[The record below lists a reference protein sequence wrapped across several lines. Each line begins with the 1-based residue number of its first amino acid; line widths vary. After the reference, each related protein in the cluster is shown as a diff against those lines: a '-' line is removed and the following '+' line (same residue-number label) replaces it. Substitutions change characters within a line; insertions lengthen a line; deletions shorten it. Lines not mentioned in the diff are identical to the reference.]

1 MLFLLHQVM
10 FVIFVKKLLLSF
22 IRIQNIERLINIVPI
37 SFDVTMYNFQECLLP
52 RDLAMLEV
60 MAFAPGKRAQFI
72 FQIKSLQTSKWGNK
86 MKIVKF
92 QNYNQLLRKQK
103 QNKKFISTKLHSTG
117 SQTSTWKKT
126 LIITRLQ
133 STGSQTSKRFK

>member
-60 MAFAPGKRAQFI
+60 MAFAPGKRAQLK
-72 FQIKSLQTSKWGNK
+72 FQINSLQTSK
-86 MKIVKF
+86 
-92 QNYNQLLRKQK
+92 
-103 QNKKFISTKLHSTG
+103 
-117 SQTSTWKKT
+117 
-126 LIITRLQ
+126 
-133 STGSQTSKRFK
+133 

>member
-60 MAFAPGKRAQFI
+60 MAFAPGKRAQLK
-72 FQIKSLQTSKWGNK
+72 FQINSLQTSKWGN
-86 MKIVKF
+86 KIVKF
-92 QNYNQLLRKQK
+92 QNYNQLLCKQK
-103 QNKKFISTKLHSTG
+103 QNKKFNITKLQSTG
-117 SQTSTWKKT
+117 SQTSTWTKT
-126 LIITRLQ
+126 LTITRLQ